1 MAQIEIKNL
10 TFRYS
15 AITDK
20 VLDNI
25 SLNIAEGEIIVVCGK
40 TGCGKTTFLR
50 QLKPV
55 IAPEGKREGK
65 IIFQGQDIEKIE
77 DRYQA
82 REIGFVMQ
90 NPENQIV
97 TDRVW
102 QEIAFGMENLG
113 YPREDI
119 RLRTAEMMEYFGMT
133 DLYYSNVENLSGG
146 QKQLLNLAAA
156 MTLDPSV
163 MILDEPTAQL
173 DPIAAENFLDTIVKI
188 NKDLGTTIIISEHRL
203 NNILPRADK
212 VLLLEE
218 GKVAAFDKPKKVLL
232 KTSEGDYLKLMPIPS
247 QIYIE
252 TESKSEETKYKRE
265 ADDIPL
271 NVVSGRNW
279 LKRKVGYDTKKKM
292 QRQYGK
298 KNMAGNENSKQE
310 PAVLC
315 RNIWFRYERN
325 GSDIVS
331 GLNLKVMP
339 GEIFA
344 ILGGNGTG
352 KTTTLSILSGVRK
365 AYRGKLQIN
374 GSISALPQNVQTL
387 FRKETVREEIFNVS
401 SEIIE
406 DLELSGILDHHPYDI
421 SFGQQQ
427 KLALAMVLEKNPDIL
442 LLDEP
447 TKAIDNIYKEKL
459 GAFLTKLKEKGKT
472 IILVSHDTDFC
483 GEYADRCGL
492 FAQGVLIAENNVK
505 DFFANNRF
513 YTTTVRKMTSGI
525 IEQAVK
531 KEDVICF
538 LTEENTI

>member
-10 TFRYS
+10 IFRYS
-15 AITDK
+15 AMTDK

-40 TGCGKTTFLR
+40 TGCGKTTLLR
-50 QLKPV
+50 QLKPA

-82 REIGFVMQ
+82 EEIGFVMQ
-90 NPENQIV
+90 NPEHQIV
-97 TDRVW
+97 TDKVW
-102 QEIAFGMENLG
+102 QEIAFAMENLG
-113 YPREDI
+113 YQREDI
-119 RLRTAEMMEYFGMT
+119 RLRTAEMVEYFGMT

-218 GKVAAFDKPKKVLL
+218 GKVVAFDKPERVLL
-232 KTSEGDYLKLMPIPS
+232 KTAGGDYLKLMPVPS

-252 TESKSEETKYKRE
+252 TERKGKETEYRN
-265 ADDIPL
+265 ATDDIPM

-279 LKRKVGYDTKKKM
+279 LKRKVGYDTKKKI
-292 QRQYGK
+292 QQQYSK
-298 KNMAGNENSKQE
+298 ESMLGNENNKQR
-310 PAVLC
+310 PSVLC
-315 RNIWFRYERN
+315 KNIWFRYERN
-325 GSDIVS
+325 GSDIVR

-344 ILGGNGTG
+344 ILGGNGAG

-365 AYRGKLQIN
+365 AYRGKLEIK

-387 FRKETVREEIFNVS
+387 FRKETVREELFNVS
-401 SEIIE
+401 PEIIE
-406 DLELSGILDHHPYDI
+406 DLELGEVLDHHPYDI
-421 SFGQQQ
+421 SLGQQQ
-427 KLALAMVLEKNPDIL
+427 KLALAKVLEKNPDIL

-459 GAFLTKLKEKGKT
+459 GTFLTKLKEKGKT

-483 GEYADRCGL
+483 GAYADKCGL
-492 FAQGVLIAENNVK
+492 FADGVLIAENNVK

-525 IEQAVK
+525 IEKAVK

-538 LTEENTI
+538 LMEENII